1 MGLPI
6 FTVSKSHSI
15 TSAVYTY
22 GTLINLKKY
31 YTVVYDDQ
39 VFKNFG
45 YRDIQP
51 SKKEEHK
58 DSTPCDIEQFVL
70 QIPIPEK
77 IELDLVFD
85 QVKTNSQSLFP
96 GKHGMIE

>member
-1 MGLPI
+1 M
-6 FTVSKSHSI
+6 
-15 TSAVYTY
+15 
-22 GTLINLKKY
+22 
-31 YTVVYDDQ
+31 VYDDQ

-70 QIPIPEK
+70 QIPIPDK

-85 QVKTNSQSLFP
+85 QLKNQLEEFGV
-96 GKHGMIE
+96 